1 MSTITDY
8 TDAEWQTLTD
18 AIAMVWVTVSTADMN
33 LISLF
38 NETKAAIQY
47 MEEGK
52 KTYQNSLLILNL
64 ITTVLDGKMQPPNEK
79 LKTVDEFVT
88 KAEAKLHEAI
98 AILKVKAT
106 PEEMTD
112 FQNFAYGVG
121 ERVANAFGTGVFGKG
136 EKVTEKEA
144 EVLAKLKT
152 ALEM

>member
-1 MSTITDY
+1 MSTRTDY
-8 TDAEWQTLTD
+8 TDAEWQILTD

-88 KAEAKLHEAI
+88 KAEAKLH
-98 AILKVKAT
+98 
-106 PEEMTD
+106 
-112 FQNFAYGVG
+112 
-121 ERVANAFGTGVFGKG
+121 
-136 EKVTEKEA
+136 
-144 EVLAKLKT
+144 
-152 ALEM
+152 